1 MAGGVG
7 GEKREDRE
15 SDPPPPEVHPRH
27 LPGESTALSAYVG
40 GRMYLIMAM
49 TGLGYLALTW
59 STVVLLG
66 GFVTAL
72 QKKDF
77 WCLTIISMLQAA
89 SIFNNLRDQLLLKLL
104 KLTSM
109 SSYSAAP
116 TREWTESFKLNI
128 EFYKTQ
134 LRWFRSFLLSHCCL
148 AVALAGP
155 VFVPLV
161 LFIFIIFLLY
171 IAFWVLVA
179 AFYFVMS
186 LYGFVGPIV
195 CIALAW
201 WRLMQRD
208 YGDTDGAVSNGNLK
222 PALIMFY
229 LLIICQF
236 VLYML
241 VIIGNTYVGIFV
253 VPIVCRCS
261 KLTQEWGH
269 KSVKKYLS
277 DTGEKCW
284 REGSPASVT
293 DRSLSQ
299 FAADLLDSESG
310 EDNLLAARMLAT
322 FIRHGADVKSLLLP
336 SRPKI
341 QKLIGTVGWRGRDG
355 REMRECAAGIVAHLA
370 GEIHLHQFPGA
381 LLCISSL
388 LQDQTTSTYW
398 DSDQQVGDDGSK
410 KRRARPWLVNILI
423 LLLKVLEVTTS
434 AYWDWDS
441 YHEVGDDDG
450 GKNGGGC
457 NKLILQGLAILER
470 LATDHHNCSD
480 ICSAPGLLPKITAPL
495 YSGTFSRD
503 INISDWADVVDAA
516 FKVIY
521 QLIIHAPREIST
533 RLRLDISSNEQAMSN
548 IKGILDQ
555 GTGIQ
560 EELLMRAM
568 EILTELALDSSVQ
581 LSRGTKENLIN
592 KQLQIFFLADQ
603 GTQEPDSRTNPLIVT
618 AGRTLVSLTS
628 NSKTNSDFILKAC
641 DSDSL
646 APLTGLPDNENTI
659 ALPIEV
665 IIEDKKNT
673 VAHLTELLDATNN
686 ITYRTIAAEILEN
699 ICAHCDWDKHK
710 QIIKELLL
718 PKVVIEILSI
728 KSDQPEGKISDEKEN
743 KPQSRMWSRSQKKN
757 NRGNQKSF
765 VPPGKDEENQQ
776 IIAPGDKS
784 MIQKISSSGD
794 QKKSSDEQNKEQT
807 ANKELQE
814 ALLSLALVICDKLI
828 SADDVIQE
836 KALGGDAFV
845 VKLKTIIDDNCQPR
859 ADSLRIVKL
868 CGQIAASMMQSQPYA
883 ERFRNK
889 KFAQSL
895 TKASEIMS
903 NLESCMIFAGT
914 DFGLKKTVRPLLS
927 ELEKKVSDLEK
938 KEVQLVRK

>member
-1 MAGGVG
+1 MPGGIGGERRNNGRRSILLKQYPWRRMAGGVEG
-7 GEKREDRE
+7 RG
-15 SDPPPPEVHPRH
+15 SDPPPPEVSRRRR
-27 LPGESTALSAYVG
+27 PGESTALSAYIG

-89 SIFNNLRDQLLLKLL
+89 SIFNNLRDQLLLKLFEL
-104 KLTSM
+104 MSGYSATWEWLEIFKLTV
-109 SSYSAAP
+109 
-116 TREWTESFKLNI
+116 
-128 EFYKTQ
+128 EFYRTKCS
-134 LRWFRSFLLSHCCL
+134 SFL
-148 AVALAGP
+148 
-155 VFVPLV
+155 
-161 LFIFIIFLLY
+161 
-171 IAFWVLVA
+171 
-179 AFYFVMS
+179 
-186 LYGFVGPIV
+186 GPIV

-208 YGDTDGAVSNGNLK
+208 YGDTDGDVSNGNLK
-222 PALIMFY
+222 P
-229 LLIICQF
+229 
-236 VLYML
+236 
-241 VIIGNTYVGIFV
+241 
-253 VPIVCRCS
+253 
-261 KLTQEWGH
+261 LTQEWGH
-269 KSVKKYLS
+269 ESVKKYLS
-277 DTGEKCW
+277 DTTEKCW
-284 REGSPASVT
+284 REGGPASIYG
-293 DRSLSQ
+293 RSLSQ
-299 FAADLLDSESG
+299 YAADLLDSESG
-310 EDNLLAARMLAT
+310 EDKLLGARMLAT
-322 FIRHGADVKSLLLP
+322 FIRHGADVRSLLLP

-341 QKLIGTVGWRGRDG
+341 QKLIDTVGRRGLDG
-355 REMRECAAGIVAHLA
+355 REMRECAAGIVAHL
-370 GEIHLHQFPGA
+370 GGDIHLHQFPGA
-381 LLCISSL
+381 LRCISSL

-410 KRRARPWLVNILI
+410 KRRASLNIFMRGSI
-423 LLLKVLEVTTS
+423 LLLRVLEVATS

-441 YHEVGDDDG
+441 YHEMGDDDG
-450 GKNGGGC
+450 GKKGGDC

-470 LATDHHNCSD
+470 LASDHHNCSD
-480 ICSAPGLLPKITAPL
+480 ICSTPGLLPKIMAPL
-495 YSGTFSRD
+495 YSGTFSGD
-503 INISDWADVVDAA
+503 INITDWAHVVNAA

-521 QLIIHAPREIST
+521 QLITHAPREIST
-533 RLRLDISSNEQAMSN
+533 RLCLDISSNQQAMSN
-548 IKGILDQ
+548 LKGILDQ

-568 EILTELALDSSVQ
+568 EILTELALDLSVN
-581 LSRGTKENLIN
+581 LTSETKENLIK
-592 KQLQIFFLADQ
+592 KQLQIFFPADQ

-628 NSKTNSDFILKAC
+628 NSKTSSDFILKAC

-646 APLTGLPDNENTI
+646 APLTGLPDDDNTV
-659 ALPIEV
+659 ALPIELIV
-665 IIEDKKNT
+665 EDKKNT

-699 ICAHCDWDKHK
+699 ICTHCDWDKHK

-718 PKVVIEILSI
+718 PKMVTEIMSI
-728 KSDQPEGKISDEKEN
+728 KSDQSEGEISDEKEN
-743 KPQSRMWSRSQKKN
+743 KPQSRTSTRSQKN
-757 NRGNQKSF
+757 NRGNQKNF

-776 IIAPGDKS
+776 NITPGDKS
-784 MIQKISSSGD
+784 MIQEISSSGN
-794 QKKSSDEQNKEQT
+794 QEKSPDEQKKEQT
-807 ANKELQE
+807 AKKELQE

-845 VKLKTIIDDNCQPR
+845 VKLKTIIDDNCKPS

-868 CGQIAASMMQSQPYA
+868 CGRIAASMMQSQPYA
-883 ERFRNK
+883 DRFRNK

-903 NLESCMIFAGT
+903 DLESCMIFAGR

-927 ELEKKVSDLEK
+927 QLEKKISDLEK
-938 KEVQLVRK
+938 KEV